1 MLNLKKIF
9 TAIIL
14 AYRWVFKRLLM
25 VVLFP
30 FLASAESEHDDN
42 EVINNYLK
50 LQNLIHLQGEQHN
63 AFIPTLLTQ
72 INNSDYT
79 FLKPAVFANLAV
91 LNINAGNKV
100 KGQEYLAD
108 AVQAF
113 NNTSYNNYSNSA
125 LYKISRAYLLIGQY
139 AKAIEYTN
147 QLNTYAVEHNGKKME
162 VISLLNL
169 GLIYAELQL
178 YDLAE
183 IRLYKSLEKASSLGD
198 NKLEHL
204 TILYLSGVKIN
215 QPDSNNQDILKLINR
230 AKSIYESIGYLERL
244 EGLTYAR
251 MARVNKAEELLLQS
265 LSLAVS
271 NQDVRLRQI
280 TNQSIALFY
289 FTQKNFTLA
298 LTHVKESLKI
308 AIELGHKTEV
318 SELNYLLAKIY
329 KSLNDDKN
337 SLIHLL
343 AYVEFKKS
351 NQAKAFVNMLYEMDK
366 NIAIDK
372 KFASL
377 ENEKLLNQIAI
388 QKSEKYNQLFIFI
401 IILISVLSF
410 VMLLLWTN
418 RNKMMLEKLSYSMRD
433 NLTGC
438 YVRNY
443 LDDYLLGLK
452 SRFER
457 RDSTAKESV
466 GVVMVDCDHLKPIN
480 DNYGHAAGDEVLKA
494 IATKLS
500 SQLRSSD
507 ALVRWGGD
515 EFVLL
520 CENISLTELAN
531 LSERVNGSIDKLDI
545 IFEKNNISVT
555 VSSGFALHDINSNFN
570 FYNLLKCAD
579 NYLYQSKKQGK
590 NAKNGGMYIHNTDY
604 QI

>member
-1 MLNLKKIF
+1 M
-9 TAIIL
+9 L
-14 AYRWVFKRLLM
+14 AYRWVLKILFMVFLL
-25 VVLFP
+25 P
-30 FLASAESEHDDN
+30 FLASAESELDD

-50 LQNLIHLQGEQHN
+50 LQDLIHLQGNQHN
-63 AFIPTLLTQ
+63 LFISTFLTQ
-72 INNSDYT
+72 INNPDYT

-100 KGQEYLAD
+100 KGQEYLAN

-113 NNTSYNNYSNSA
+113 NNTSYNKYTNSA
-125 LYKISRAYLLIGQY
+125 LYKVSRAYLLIGQY

-147 QLNTYAVEHNGKKME
+147 QLNSLAVEHNGKKME
-162 VISLLNL
+162 VRSLLNL

-183 IRLYKSLEKASSLGD
+183 IRLNKSLEKAASLGD

-215 QPDSNNQDILKLINR
+215 QPESNNQEILKLINR

-251 MARVNKAEELLLQS
+251 MAKVQEAEELLLQS
-265 LSLAVS
+265 LTLAVN
-271 NQDVRLRQI
+271 NQDVRLKQI
-280 TNQSIALFY
+280 TNQSIASFY

-298 LTHVKESLKI
+298 LAHAKEALKI

-329 KSLNDDKN
+329 KRLNDDKN
-337 SLIHLL
+337 TLIHLL
-343 AYVEFKKS
+343 AYVEFQNS
-351 NQAKAFVNMLYEMDK
+351 NQAKAFVDMLYEMDK

-418 RNKMMLEKLSYSMRD
+418 RNKMMLEKISYSMRD
-433 NLTGC
+433 NLTDC

-443 LDDYLLGLK
+443 LDDYLPGLK

-457 RDSTAKESV
+457 RDSNAAESV
-466 GVVMVDCDHLKPIN
+466 GVVMVDCDNLKPIN

-500 SQLRSSD
+500 NQLRSSD
-507 ALVRWGGD
+507 VLLRWGGD

-545 IFEKNNISVT
+545 IFDKNNISVT
-555 VSSGFALHDINSNFN
+555 VSSGFALHDINSDFN

-590 NAKNGGMYIHNTDY
+590 NAKNGGMYVPDIDY
-604 QI
+604 NI